1 MNYLIPL
8 RWFRE
13 QNITSR
19 CIEIREVVQI
29 PIFKHDVLIIGAGL
43 AGLRVAIQLAETNDV
58 AILTKVHPLRS
69 HSVAA
74 QGGINAS
81 LGEGDSWEQHAFDTV
96 KGSDYLADQDVVEIL
111 AKEAPRAVI
120 ENERWGTAFSRTEEG
135 KIAQRPFGGA
145 MFPRTC
151 YATDRTGH
159 NLLHTTFEQAL
170 RVGVKFYNEWFV
182 TSLVRENDRVCGL
195 TALEISSGEV
205 YGFMGK
211 AIVIATGGF
220 GRVYSHS
227 TNAVINTG
235 DGCALALR
243 IGTPLK
249 DMEFI
254 QFHPTTL
261 FGSSILMSEGARGEG
276 GYLVNALGERFMD
289 KYAPKKMELAPR
301 DIVARAI
308 QTEINEGRGFE
319 DQYIHLD
326 LRHLGREKI
335 LEKLPGIRD
344 ISIYFAGVDPIDEP
358 IPIRPGQHYSM
369 GGVHCDKYGSTPIT
383 GLYAVGETACMSVHG
398 ANRLGGNSLL
408 ETLVFGRIV
417 GQKIAEY
424 LPSAKEPSSTSVD
437 TEVFN
442 IRHKL
447 QVLLLKEKGE
457 IPSEIREVMG
467 DTMDHFVGVFR
478 KESDLKAALTM
489 IRELKDRVNN
499 VYVGHSD
506 KRFNYSL
513 LRILELENMLEL
525 AEVITV
531 GALMRRES
539 RGAHWRLDY
548 PERDDEN
555 FLKHSLFTKVE
566 DYVKTEFIPIN
577 LGMFEVKER
586 TY

>member
-1 MNYLIPL
+1 
-8 RWFRE
+8 
-13 QNITSR
+13 
-19 CIEIREVVQI
+19 
-29 PIFKHDVLIIGAGL
+29 
-43 AGLRVAIQLAETNDV
+43 
-58 AILTKVHPLRS
+58 
-69 HSVAA
+69 
-74 QGGINAS
+74 
-81 LGEGDSWEQHAFDTV
+81 
-96 KGSDYLADQDVVEIL
+96 
-111 AKEAPRAVI
+111 
-120 ENERWGTAFSRTEEG
+120 
-135 KIAQRPFGGA
+135 
-145 MFPRTC
+145 
-151 YATDRTGH
+151 
-159 NLLHTTFEQAL
+159 
-170 RVGVKFYNEWFV
+170 
-182 TSLVRENDRVCGL
+182 
-195 TALEISSGEV
+195 
-205 YGFMGK
+205 
-211 AIVIATGGF
+211 
-220 GRVYSHS
+220 
-227 TNAVINTG
+227 
-235 DGCALALR
+235 
-243 IGTPLK
+243 
-249 DMEFI
+249 
-254 QFHPTTL
+254 
-261 FGSSILMSEGARGEG
+261 MSEGARGEG
-276 GYLVNALGERFMD
+276 GYLVNAKGERFMS
-289 KYAPKKMELAPR
+289 KYAPEKMELAPR

-308 QTEINEGRGFE
+308 RTEINEGRGFE

-369 GGVHCDKYGSTPIT
+369 GGVHCDKDGSTPIV
-383 GLYAVGETACMSVHG
+383 GLYAVGEAACMSVHG

-424 LPSAKEPSSTSVD
+424 LPGAKEPSSTSVD

-447 QVLLLKEKGE
+447 QVLLLKGKGE

-467 DTMDHFVGVFR
+467 ETMDSLVGVFR

-489 IRELKDRVNN
+489 IRELKNRFNN

-525 AEVITV
+525 AEVITM

-548 PERDDEN
+548 PKRDDEN
-555 FLKHSLFTKVE
+555 FLKHSLFTKME
-566 DYVKTEFIPIN
+566 DYVKTEFIPVN